1 MPPLGYSTNSMD
13 FTFTETV
20 LTGTTTIT
28 RRETELLYL
37 MSQGKTN
44 KEIAATLHISVQTV
58 QKHFKNIYRKIDA
71 HNKIEALNKTRL
83 LLTTLYSHRN

>member
-1 MPPLGYSTNSMD
+1 MD

-20 LTGTTTIT
+20 LTGTAAIT
-28 RRETELLYL
+28 RREAELLYL
-37 MSQGKTN
+37 MSQGKPN
-44 KEIAATLHISVQTV
+44 KEIAAILHISVQTV